1 MRIVETRYVRFDGQ
15 AFKVPFINIDN
26 KEGVIAGRVLYIDL
40 CHGCENSSS

>member
-15 AFKVPFINIDN
+15 AFKVPFINIEN
-26 KEGVIAGRVLYIDL
+26 KEGVIAGRLYIDQ